1 MKTHSATLRKIGDTL
16 NSGDTKGAVIAV
28 TVALLI
34 ISTVVAGYYIVV
46 HPTPEGYTNIFVL
59 DAQGKAVNYT
69 DRLVVNENYTFNVG
83 VENHMGQS
91 LPCEVQ
97 VKLTNETISLFP
109 AEMASIKSY
118 SKTLAN
124 GERWEIPITV
134 SLQETGSHSIVFELW
149 IQENAGTLEFSG
161 NAVIRKVDVVQS

>member
-1 MKTHSATLRKIGDTL
+1 VKTHSATLRKIGDTL